1 VTDPERAA
9 GDGMDG
15 RAVGGAVVGENAL
28 GGDAVAGIERDRAPQ
43 ERDGGVAFS
52 SVRISA

>member
-1 VTDPERAA
+1 
-9 GDGMDG
+9 MDG